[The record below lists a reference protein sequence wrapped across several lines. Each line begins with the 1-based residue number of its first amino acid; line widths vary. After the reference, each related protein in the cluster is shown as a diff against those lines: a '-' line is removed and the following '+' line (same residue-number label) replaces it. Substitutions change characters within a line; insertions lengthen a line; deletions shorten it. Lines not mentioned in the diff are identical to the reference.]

1 MFLPLWFLYSFP
13 SLTFSDGS
21 FSNKHST
28 KLIGSSFTGH
38 APFSFEE
45 TTMKHDHQ
53 VSPTGSSDITPLT
66 SFSDLISQDFMNE
79 IRQIGITGLKRSID
93 QVPASENGHTAICS
107 VQLATSQGKFSDF
120 GVATPDS
127 IGGSTDAGELLKKAS
142 HRGTENVFGM
152 ILVAHNAPPVL
163 HTTPCSLKSTK
174 SSTDRE
180 KLPVSTSPAQEQGHS
195 SKNSNGGGSKPASGK
210 QLSWIEAMCLRQAV
224 APEDVAR
231 EICAKPLEKLTGA
244 DANKII
250 QTLRQNQ
257 P

>member
-1 MFLPLWFLYSFP
+1 MQNDNQMNP
-13 SLTFSDGS
+13 TA
-21 FSNKHST
+21 ST
-28 KLIGSSFTGH
+28 K
-38 APFSFEE
+38 
-45 TTMKHDHQ
+45 
-53 VSPTGSSDITPLT
+53 ITPVT

-79 IRQIGITGLKRSID
+79 IRQIGITGMKRSID

-107 VQLATSQGKFSDF
+107 VQLATSQGNFTDF

-127 IGGSTDAGELLKKAS
+127 IGGSTDAGALLKKAS
-142 HRGTENVFGM
+142 HRGTENVLGM
-152 ILVAHNAPPVL
+152 ALFAHNTQPVL
-163 HTTPCSLKSTK
+163 DITPCPPKEAK

-180 KLPVSTSPAQEQGHS
+180 KLPVNTSPAQDQGYS

-231 EICAKPLEKLTGA
+231 EICAKPLERLTGA

-250 QTLRQNQ
+250 QTLRQSQ

>member
-1 MFLPLWFLYSFP
+1 MKNDNQTPP
-13 SLTFSDGS
+13 TA
-21 FSNKHST
+21 
-28 KLIGSSFTGH
+28 SS
-38 APFSFEE
+38 E
-45 TTMKHDHQ
+45 
-53 VSPTGSSDITPLT
+53 ITPGT

-79 IRQIGITGLKRSID
+79 IRQIGITGMKRSID

-107 VQLATSQGKFSDF
+107 VQLTTSQGKFSDF

-127 IGGSTDAGELLKKAS
+127 IGGSTDAGALLKKAS

-152 ILVAHNAPPVL
+152 AIFAHNAQPAL
-163 HTTPCSLKSTK
+163 DITPCSPKETK

-180 KLPVSTSPAQEQGHS
+180 KLPVSTSPAQEQGYS

-231 EICAKPLEKLTGA
+231 EICAKPLEELTGA
-244 DANKII
+244 DANQII
-250 QTLRQNQ
+250 QTLRQKQ

>member
-1 MFLPLWFLYSFP
+1 
-13 SLTFSDGS
+13 
-21 FSNKHST
+21 
-28 KLIGSSFTGH
+28 
-38 APFSFEE
+38 
-45 TTMKHDHQ
+45 MKHDHQ

-163 HTTPCSLKSTK
+163 DITPCSLKETK

>member
-1 MFLPLWFLYSFP
+1 M
-13 SLTFSDGS
+13 TFAKQT
-21 FSNKHST
+21 FNKMDREQLHR
-28 KLIGSSFTGH
+28 H
-38 APFSFEE
+38 APFSLWE
-45 TTMKHDHQ
+45 TTMKNDNQ
-53 VSPTGSSDITPLT
+53 TPPTASSEITPGT
-66 SFSDLISQDFMNE
+66 SFSDLISQDFMKE
-79 IRQIGITGLKRSID
+79 IKQIGITGMKRSID
-93 QVPASENGHTAICS
+93 QVPTPENGHTAICS
-107 VQLATSQGKFSDF
+107 VQLTTSQSKFSDF

-142 HRGTENVFGM
+142 HRGTKNVFG
-152 ILVAHNAPPVL
+152 LALFTHTAQPVL
-163 HTTPCSLKSTK
+163 DITPCSPTETK

-180 KLPVSTSPAQEQGHS
+180 KLPVSMSPAQVQGNS

-231 EICAKPLEKLTGA
+231 DICAKPLEKLTGA

>member
-1 MFLPLWFLYSFP
+1 MAFAKQTFNKMDREQLYQ
-13 SLTFSDGS
+13 
-21 FSNKHST
+21 H
-28 KLIGSSFTGH
+28 I
-38 APFSFEE
+38 PFSLCEFI
-45 TTMKHDHQ
+45 MKNNNQ
-53 VSPTGSSDITPLT
+53 TPPTVSTEITSVNL
-66 SFSDLISQDFMNE
+66 FSDLISQDFMNK
-79 IRQIGITGLKRSID
+79 IRQIGITGMKRSID
-93 QVPASENGHTAICS
+93 QVPAPENGHTAICS
-107 VQLATSQGKFSDF
+107 VQLTTSQGKFSDF
-120 GVATPDS
+120 GVATSDS
-127 IGGSTDAGELLKKAS
+127 IEGRTDARELLEKAS

-152 ILVAHNAPPVL
+152 ALLAHNTQPVL
-163 HTTPCSLKSTK
+163 DITPCSPKEAK

-180 KLPVSTSPAQEQGHS
+180 KLPVSTSPAQDQGNS

-231 EICAKPLEKLTGA
+231 EICAKPLERLTGA

>member
-1 MFLPLWFLYSFP
+1 MQNDNQMNP
-13 SLTFSDGS
+13 TA
-21 FSNKHST
+21 ST
-28 KLIGSSFTGH
+28 
-38 APFSFEE
+38 E
-45 TTMKHDHQ
+45 
-53 VSPTGSSDITPLT
+53 ITPVT

-79 IRQIGITGLKRSID
+79 IRQIGITGMKRSID

-107 VQLATSQGKFSDF
+107 VQLATSQGNFTDF

-127 IGGSTDAGELLKKAS
+127 IGGSTDAGALLKKAS
-142 HRGTENVFGM
+142 HRGTENVLGM
-152 ILVAHNAPPVL
+152 ALFAHNTQPVL
-163 HTTPCSLKSTK
+163 DITPYSPKETK
-174 SSTDRE
+174 SSTNRE
-180 KLPVSTSPAQEQGHS
+180 KLPLNTPSAQNQNHAL
-195 SKNSNGGGSKPASGK
+195 KNSNGGGSKPASGK

-250 QTLRQNQ
+250 QTLRQKQ

>member
-1 MFLPLWFLYSFP
+1 MKNDNQMNPAA
-13 SLTFSDGS
+13 
-21 FSNKHST
+21 
-28 KLIGSSFTGH
+28 SSEII
-38 APFSFEE
+38 P
-45 TTMKHDHQ
+45 
-53 VSPTGSSDITPLT
+53 VT
-66 SFSDLISQDFMNE
+66 SFSDLISQNLMHE
-79 IRQIGITGLKRSID
+79 IRQIDITGMKRSID
-93 QVPASENGHTAICS
+93 QVPAPENGHTAICS
-107 VQLATSQGKFSDF
+107 VQFATSQGKFSDF

-152 ILVAHNAPPVL
+152 ALFAHNAPPVL
-163 HTTPCSLKSTK
+163 DITPCLTKETK

-180 KLPVSTSPAQEQGHS
+180 KLPLNTPSAQEQGHS

-231 EICAKPLEKLTGA
+231 EICAKPLERLTGA

-250 QTLRQNQ
+250 QTLQQKQ